1 MHKHPPAANAALRWP
16 SAAHYSASG
25 IDVSADTSPGYGFH
39 QHARFNI
46 TAPPSVHP
54 PQRGTAL
61 AIFLQFGRDA
71 FADRY
76 EIARTTW
83 PPAVSIRCCGDA
95 DLEVAADSPAA
106 RENSVIAWIQW
117 DQVPTNKTFQLDVP
131 FHMRYLP
138 PEIERRHMPA
148 QAPMTNLFVIN
159 STATAPPSCDA
170 LSLAQLELHSLA
182 TWQCDRDTR
191 GIQMPVGR
199 AGDAEW
205 VGVLTCAVV
214 LLGVAIVLR
223 ELLFLPKPRVQD
235 LDKLKTS

>member
-1 MHKHPPAANAALRWP
+1 MNKHPSPAHAALRWP
-16 SAAHYSASG
+16 SAAHSSSG
-25 IDVSADTSPGYGFH
+25 IDVWADTLPGYGFH
-39 QHARFNI
+39 QHARFNF

-54 PQRGTAL
+54 PQPGTAL
-61 AIFLQFGRDA
+61 AILMRFGRDA

-83 PPAVSIRCCGDA
+83 PPAVTIRCCGDA

-117 DQVPTNKTFQLDVP
+117 DQVPTNTTFQLDVP

-138 PEIERRHMPA
+138 PEAERKHMPA
-148 QAPMTNLFVIN
+148 LAPIANLFVVN
-159 STATAPPSCDA
+159 STFTTPPSCNPLWLD
-170 LSLAQLELHSLA
+170 QLDLQALA
-182 TWQCDRDTR
+182 TWQGDRDTR

-199 AGDAEW
+199 AGDTEW
-205 VGVLTCAVV
+205 VGLLTYAVV

-223 ELLFLPKPRVQD
+223 ELLFPPKASEQD
-235 LDKLKTS
+235 GKMKTS